1 MTKEDNAL
9 SAQDLDKLF
18 LAARAQPLEPS
29 DDFMARLGADAARL
43 QVRTQPQEQKRA
55 FKPGLWDRI
64 SSWVPQMAW
73 PVGLVTAGLTGVWI
87 GSGSLP
93 VVSDQTQSLFNSD
106 LAYELAY
113 RLPSLTTYLG
123 GE

>member
-1 MTKEDNAL
+1 MTKEQNAL
-9 SAQDLDKLF
+9 NDQDLETLF

-29 DDFMARLGADAARL
+29 GDLMARLRTDAA
-43 QVRTQPQEQKRA
+43 QEQVQSASLQR
-55 FKPGLWDRI
+55 FHDTKPSLWDRI

-73 PVGLVTAGLTGVWI
+73 PVGLVTAGVTGVWI

-123 GE
+123 GD